1 MPMMA
6 LVNPVYDCLFRLAQ
20 PDSLSKE
27 EEVSGPGTE
36 DCGDGLNS
44 ECLPLSMETFTCG
57 AGTWW
62 GCSWPVRVTGQ
73 SLGFTQNTAQLE
85 PPGSEAV
92 FPVGKQLW
100 ILVAQKLNWGGGAVG
115 GGSTGHRTEL
125 EGAGRVIR
133 GP

>member
-27 EEVSGPGTE
+27 EEVSGPSTE

-62 GCSWPVRVTGQ
+62 GCSWSVRVTGQ
-73 SLGFTQNTAQLE
+73 GLGFTQNTAQLE
-85 PPGSEAV
+85 SPGSEAV
-92 FPVGKQLW
+92 FPVGKQLG
-100 ILVAQKLNWGGGAVG
+100 ILVAQKLNWDGGPGAAGGVG
-115 GGSTGHRTEL
+115 LRSSLGTGPASTWPR
-125 EGAGRVIR
+125 
-133 GP
+133 